1 MLKPFFFFLLLEQD
15 LHLSTSSGYFSLV
28 ALIIRVRK
36 VSNKGS
42 IEGHGGRVQVKSLH
56 RKIFKTGVR

>member
-1 MLKPFFFFLLLEQD
+1 MSF
-15 LHLSTSSGYFSLV
+15 GYFSLI

-42 IEGHGGRVQVKSLH
+42 IEGHGGKVQVKSPQ
-56 RKIFKTGVR
+56 RKIFKTEVK